1 MEKYYISLEADF
13 KDKEDIEDT
22 EITYNLSIALVT
34 KFHAQSMEQ
43 YYGPDVYVF
52 IGSWQD
58 IIDFLVDPHGY
69 GMDDLETLVDY
80 IKDIKT
86 IQI

>member
-34 KFHAQSMEQ
+34 KFHAQSCER
-43 YYGPDVYVF
+43 YYGEDVYVF

-69 GMDDLETLVDY
+69 GLDDLGTLSDY
-80 IKDIKT
+80 IKDIKP